1 VELWLILVTAV
12 ALSMDAFAV
21 ASSVSC
27 SLRVA
32 YVMQAFR
39 MAIHFGFFQTFMA
52 AIGYY
57 LGSAMSKY
65 IGIFDHWI
73 AFGILLFL
81 GIKMIKEARSNES
94 CEEDF
99 QKDPTKGMNMIGLSI
114 ATSIDS
120 LAVGASFGIYGLKEI
135 WPPAIIIGITTF
147 LFTAVGFYFGR
158 ILRLYLKKWAEM
170 IGGIALIAIGLKILL
185 EGLGFI

>member
-1 VELWLILVTAV
+1 MELWLIFVTAV

-21 ASSVSC
+21 ASSVAC
-27 SLRVA
+27 SLRTV
-32 YVMQAFR
+32 YRTQAFR
-39 MAIHFGFFQTFMA
+39 IAFHFGGFQTFMA
-52 AIGYY
+52 VIGYY
-57 LGSAMSKY
+57 LGSYLANY

-81 GIKMIKEARSNES
+81 GIKMIKEARSNEL
-94 CEEDF
+94 CEDEDER
-99 QKDPTKGMNMIGLSI
+99 DPTKGINMIGLSI

-120 LAVGASFGIYGLKEI
+120 LAVGATFGIYGLKEI

-147 LFTAVGFYFGR
+147 FLTGVGFYFGR
-158 ILRLYLKKWAEM
+158 LMRIYLKQWAEM
-170 IGGIALIAIGLKILL
+170 AGGMALILIGFKILL